1 MASRSPI
8 SKLVNTEDREQAER
22 ELQQLVDAV
31 PQHIVVLS
39 GDGRRLYANQA
50 ARDYHSLTLDQ
61 FLVEPIINCFHL
73 DDIENYSRIRDSGIA
88 SGEPWEAEARLRRKD
103 GAYRWFLIRGKP
115 LRNEQGLVVR
125 WYLTR
130 TDIEERK
137 VAELEL
143 RQLIDAV
150 PQYIRVDDKD
160 GRVLYANDR
169 LLDYF
174 GMTLEEVQASDFRT
188 RVCHPDDLD
197 RVRSAREDAF
207 SRGLAWEVEARI
219 RRKDGKYRWFLNR
232 YNPLRDE
239 QGNIVRWYATGADIE
254 DRKQAEWEL
263 RQIVDAVPQHIAVIA
278 PDGRCIYGNQVAL
291 DFHGYNLEEFLDE
304 NIFKKKVH
312 PDDLASYWN
321 TRQRG
326 ISNGLPFQ
334 AEVRL
339 RSKSGEYRWF
349 LVLFNPLKG
358 DQGQVLQWYATATD
372 IEERRQ
378 AQRELQHLV
387 DAVPQH
393 IVVHAADGRR
403 LYGNKVVM
411 DYYGCTPEE
420 FLDENT
426 LQRRIHRDDLSRYSD
441 VRQQGIS
448 AGVPFATEARL
459 LSKSGQ
465 FRWFLILFTPSR
477 DEQGGIVRW
486 YSTGTDIED
495 RKQAENAL
503 RRSEAYLAEAQTLSH
518 TGSFGWDV
526 SSGEIYWSAETFR
539 IFAFEPKTKVT
550 IELIVQRT
558 HPEDRPAVQQL
569 IERVSRER
577 TDFDVEHRLLMAN
590 GSVKYVHVVGHPS
603 TDEWGRFEF
612 VGAVT
617 DITERKQAEAAL
629 LRSAEQLATE
639 KAQLDELFELAPEGI
654 VLLDVED
661 RVLQINPEFTR
672 IFGYTPDEA
681 IGRLINDLIA
691 PEELRSEAEEY
702 TQRIIHGKPVHAETI
717 RRRKDGKR
725 IHISLLAVP
734 ISVPGGGQIAEY
746 AIYRDITER
755 RHAEEALRRS
765 ESYLAEAQRLSHT
778 GSWAWDFHRKEI
790 IHWSPETFRVFGFD
804 SRGDPVTWQEARSR
818 IHAEDLQSFDENKH
832 RVATEKIELEF
843 DFRLVHPDGATKYA
857 HCVSRP
863 VINATGEVVELVGSI
878 MDVTEQYQSR
888 AALEK
893 AFKEIKELKDE
904 LYRENLV
911 LKDEIDQASMFEEI
925 VGTSEVLRRV
935 LVQVAKVAPTDSTV
949 LISGETGT
957 GKELIARAIHRRS
970 QRSSRPFVSVN
981 CGAIPAGLIGSELFG
996 HEKGAFTGATQRRL
1010 GRFELADGGTLFLDE
1025 VGDLPAETQVALLRV
1040 LQERQFERVGG
1051 TQPIEVNVRII
1062 AATNRDLKAAVAAG
1076 TFRSDLF
1083 YRLNVFPIAVPSLRD
1098 RKDDIP
1104 LLVEYLTERY
1114 ASKAGKKIKNIHKR
1128 TLELF
1133 QAYDWPGNIRELQNV
1148 IERAVILCDRET
1160 FSVDD
1165 SWLESESA
1173 RGNERGN
1180 GLARPGAEQEK
1191 KLIESALAQSR
1202 GRIAGPSGAAVK
1214 LGIPRST
1221 LETKIRRLGIEKH
1234 RFRSG

>member
-22 ELQQLVDAV
+22 EIQQLVDAV
-31 PQHIVVLS
+31 PLHIVVLS

-61 FLVEPIINCFHL
+61 FLVEPIVNCFHA
-73 DDIENYSRIRDSGIA
+73 DDIENYSRMQDSGIA
-88 SGEPWEAEARLRRKD
+88 RGEPWEAEARLRRKD

-115 LRNEQGLVVR
+115 LRNEHGLVIR

-130 TDIEERK
+130 TDIE
-137 VAELEL
+137 
-143 RQLIDAV
+143 
-150 PQYIRVDDKD
+150 
-160 GRVLYANDR
+160 
-169 LLDYF
+169 
-174 GMTLEEVQASDFRT
+174 
-188 RVCHPDDLD
+188 
-197 RVRSAREDAF
+197 
-207 SRGLAWEVEARI
+207 
-219 RRKDGKYRWFLNR
+219 
-232 YNPLRDE
+232 
-239 QGNIVRWYATGADIE
+239 
-254 DRKQAEWEL
+254 DRKQAEREV
-263 RQIVDAVPQHIAVIA
+263 RQLVDAVPQHIAVIA

-291 DFHGYNLEEFLDE
+291 DFHGYTLEEFLDE
-304 NIFKKKVH
+304 NVFKRKVH
-312 PDDLASYWN
+312 PEDLANYWN
-321 TRQRG
+321 TRRDG
-326 ISNGLPFQ
+326 ISSSLPFQ

-339 RSKSGEYRWF
+339 RSKNGEYRWF
-349 LVLFNPLKG
+349 LVMFNPLKG
-358 DQGQVLQWYATATD
+358 DQGQVVHWYATGTD
-372 IEERRQ
+372 IEDRKQAERQLR
-378 AQRELQHLV
+378 RLV
-387 DAVPQH
+387 DAVPH
-393 IVVHAADGRR
+393 FMTVLSGDGRR
-403 LYGNKVVM
+403 LYVNEVAM
-411 DYYGCTPEE
+411 DFFGWSLED
-420 FLDENT
+420 FLDDNT
-426 LQRRIHRDDLSRYSD
+426 FRQGFHPEDLPSFWEHRQR
-441 VRQQGIS
+441 GIS
-448 AGVPFATEARL
+448 GGISFKIEARIRR
-459 LSKSGQ
+459 KDGQ
-465 FRWFLILFTPSR
+465 YRWFLFLYNPYLNA
-477 DEQGGIVRW
+477 QGQIDRW
-486 YSTGTDIED
+486 YATGTDIED

-503 RRSEAYLAEAQTLSH
+503 RSSEAYLAEAQRLSH

-526 SSGEIYWSAETFR
+526 SNGEIYWSAETFR
-539 IFAFEPKTKVT
+539 IFEFEPKTKVT
-550 IELIVQRT
+550 IELILQRT
-558 HPEDRPAVQQL
+558 HPKDRPTVQQL

-577 TDFDVEHRLLMAN
+577 TDFDVEHRLLMPN
-590 GSVKYVHVVGHPS
+590 RCVKYVHVVGHPS
-603 TDEWGRFEF
+603 TDECGRFEF

-639 KAQLDELFELAPEGI
+639 KAQLDELFEQAPEGI

-661 RVLQINPEFTR
+661 RVLRINPEFTR
-672 IFGYTPDEA
+672 IFGYMPDEA
-681 IGRLINDLIA
+681 IGRFINDLIA

-702 TQRIIHGKPVHAETI
+702 THRIIHGKPVNAETI

-725 IHISLLAVP
+725 IHISLLALP

-765 ESYLAEAQRLSHT
+765 EGYLAEAQRLSHT

-790 IHWSPETFRVFGFD
+790 IHWSPETFRAFGFD
-804 SRGDPVTWQEARSR
+804 PSGGPVTWQEARSR
-818 IHAEDLQSFDENKH
+818 IHSEDLPSFDENKH
-832 RVATEKIELEF
+832 RVGTEKIELEF

-863 VINATGEVVELVGSI
+863 VINAAGEVVELVGSI

-893 AFKEIKELKDE
+893 AFEEIKELKDE
-904 LYRENLV
+904 LYKENLA

-957 GKELIARAIHRRS
+957 GKELIGRAIHKRS
-970 QRSSRPFVSVN
+970 QRSSKTFVSVN
-981 CGAIPAGLIGSELFG
+981 CAAIPAGLIGSELFG
-996 HEKGAFTGATQRRL
+996 HERGAFTGATQRRL

-1025 VGDLPAETQVALLRV
+1025 VGDLPPETQIALLRV
-1040 LQERQFERVGG
+1040 LQERQLERVGG
-1051 TQPIEVNVRII
+1051 TQSIAVNVRII

-1083 YRLNVFPIAVPSLRD
+1083 YRLNVFPITVPPLRD

-1104 LLVEYLTERY
+1104 LLVKYLTERY
-1114 ASKAGKKIKNIHKR
+1114 ASKAGKKIKNIQKR

-1148 IERAVILCDRET
+1148 IERAVVLCDGET
-1160 FSVDD
+1160 FSVDE
-1165 SWLESESA
+1165 SWLESQSVRA
-1173 RGNERGN
+1173 NERGN
-1180 GLARPGAEQEK
+1180 GLARPRAEEER

-1202 GRIAGPSGAAVK
+1202 GRIAGPSGAAAK

-1221 LETKIRRLGIEKH
+1221 LETKIRRLGIVKH
-1234 RFRSG
+1234 RFKPG